1 MKQFDRDVI
10 AREEEANYRLLMS
23 RPRQYWID
31 LYLEKVR
38 PNYTS
43 LPAWK
48 HRETVEDVTMP
59 VDAERIY
66 IKARDGY
73 DLPELIYRPK
83 NTEGQKLP
91 TYFQIHGGGW
101 VMGVPEL
108 NDPECRR
115 YRDEAG
121 VQVINLGHRLAPEWE
136 FPYAP
141 EDCYEGIRYFVEHA
155 DEYGIDVDRLG
166 VGGESAGAELAIDMV
181 MLANDRKD
189 FRFKMQ
195 LLSYPNVNLGYVA
208 EDVMVGV
215 MPDPGFFQ
223 DFYVTSPACYC
234 DPCQL
239 RNPLI
244 SPLFA
249 HDVTLAAMPTTVLM
263 TCEFDQLR
271 PQAEDWAMRLRENGV
286 QVIEKCFPGTM
297 HGFSLDVEGSDPAQ
311 VKAGIDFLI
320 EGLKNYLVN

>member
-1 MKQFDRDVI
+1 MKQFDRAII
-10 AREEEANYRLLMS
+10 AKEEEAQYKLLMS
-23 RPRQYWID
+23 KPRQYWID

-38 PNYTS
+38 PNYES
-43 LPAWK
+43 LMAWK
-48 HRETVEDVTMP
+48 HRETVEDVSMT

-66 IKARDGY
+66 VKARDGY
-73 DLPELIYRPK
+73 ELPELIYRPK
-83 NTEGQKLP
+83 NTKGQKLP

-141 EDCYEGIRYFVEHA
+141 EDCYDGIKYFVEHA
-155 DEYGIDVDRLG
+155 DEYGIDVERLG

-189 FRFKMQ
+189 FKFKMQ

-208 EDVMVGV
+208 EDVMVGFA
-215 MPDPGFFQ
+215 PDPGFFQ

-244 SPLFA
+244 SPYFA

-263 TCEFDQLR
+263 TCEYDQLR
-271 PQAEDWAMRLRENGV
+271 PQAEDWALRLMKNGV
-286 QVIEKCFPGTM
+286 PVIEKCFPGTM

-311 VKAGIDFLI
+311 VKVGIDFLV
-320 EGLKNYLVN
+320 EGLKNYLVK